1 MRLRAFMWQGV
12 LTIFSSL
19 GCTIALHIRVP
30 FRKHNLRSACMTN
43 QAPRPSVAQ
52 KRLLQLKTFWEDSG
66 NSYCHYNK
74 SDDCLRIKT
83 KREIYAH
90 LQMESLWLLTNLYV
104 GAHYI
109 SSYLPYHGFHH
120 NRDLQQWLLLSW
132 VIFEEWTQSHWE
144 WDINNGNIFYYR
156 REYIHNNV
164 HTHIA
169 KFMGPTWVLSAPNG
183 PHVGPMDLAIRV
195 STLKYMW

>member
-30 FRKHNLRSACMTN
+30 FRKHNLRSAWLTN

-74 SDDCLRIKT
+74 SDDCLNQEGNLCTPADGITLTIDKPLCRCPLYLKLFT
-83 KREIYAH
+83 VSWFPS
-90 LQMESLWLLTNLYV
+90 QPWLVAMVAAFMSNFRRVNTVTLGV
-104 GAHYI
+104 GYKQWQ
-109 SSYLPYHGFHH
+109 YFLLP
-120 NRDLQQWLLLSW
+120 
-132 VIFEEWTQSHWE
+132 
-144 WDINNGNIFYYR
+144 
-156 REYIHNNV
+156 
-164 HTHIA
+164 
-169 KFMGPTWVLSAPNG
+169 
-183 PHVGPMDLAIRV
+183 
-195 STLKYMW
+195 